1 MIGVVSFFKCLM
13 RNSKIESPGEGK
25 VQTKLN
31 LTKKFFDRLEAS
43 GYVVPLHRGSEAS
56 GSADVVAVPSPSFGS
71 PLHRGSEA
79 SASAD
84 AVAVPS
90 PSFGSPSHESMLK
103 TVYDHTIRTTEQEAA
118 AKNWKQHLPAVA
130 VKREW
135 LEVEMPKMKREDGVK
150 RASTP
155 KLFKQPVHL
164 NAFKSWLESEAKGE
178 ANATIILRGARR
190 AMSALEIDEACS
202 IEDVKV

>member
-1 MIGVVSFFKCLM
+1 M
-13 RNSKIESPGEGK
+13 RNSKIEPPGEGK

-31 LTKKFFDRLEAS
+31 LTKKFFDRMEAS

-56 GSADVVAVPSPSFGS
+56 GSADVVAVPSPSFG
-71 PLHRGSEA
+71 A
-79 SASAD
+79 
-84 AVAVPS
+84 
-90 PSFGSPSHESMLK
+90 PSHESMLK